1 MKNFIFS
8 LGKIDKKIIWPILFA
23 IIQAVL
29 NSVDKLFPQEK
40 VNQIIDTFAI
50 SLGQMMPIII
60 PFILKS
66 KDKII
71 KTDEICTK

>member
-50 SLGQMMPIII
+50 SLGEMMPIII

-66 KDKII
+66 KDK
-71 KTDEICTK
+71 KS

>member
-40 VNQIIDTFAI
+40 VNQIIDT
-50 SLGQMMPIII
+50 
-60 PFILKS
+60 ILLQYH
-66 KDKII
+66 
-71 KTDEICTK
+71 